1 MILQRW
7 ISQIYFASHG
17 VQLQKK
23 NNTVPH
29 LNSSF
34 QLAWLSKPVVW
45 IKLHQMSGSNVIPNQ
60 NHMQRHKELS
70 LKKKCDKF
78 KLSSAGRCKFS
89 FKLHDECLAS
99 PEVSC
104 CAYYIFCL
112 TKWKK
117 NVSWKF
123 DKKKTM
129 VKNKSTISSWF
140 RDCHLHTIFTW
151 HIGFQLVPAL
161 LCTRIGA
168 AGTAE
173 YWGYHMHNCSSSA
186 TDLPHGQLRVV
197 PNTFSNFATSWLKT
211 IGLLIFGNHIPITF
225 PINPII
231 FKHGL

>member
-1 MILQRW
+1 MTQHR
-7 ISQIYFASHG
+7 
-17 VQLQKK
+17 QLLVSMWFKKWFCKGELARSTLRLMECNCKKKK

-60 NHMQRHKELS
+60 NHMQRHRELS

-89 FKLHDECLAS
+89 FQLHDECLAS

-104 CAYYIFCL
+104 CAYCIFCL

-123 DKKKTM
+123 DKKKQWWKTNRRSLLGS
-129 VKNKSTISSWF
+129 VIAIYIRYLHGTLVFSWF
-140 RDCHLHTIFTW
+140 QHFFAPELGQQELRNIEASTCITAPVLRQTCHMDNSALCPIL
-151 HIGFQLVPAL
+151 FQ
-161 LCTRIGA
+161 I
-168 AGTAE
+168 
-173 YWGYHMHNCSSSA
+173 S
-186 TDLPHGQLRVV
+186 LPVDWKR
-197 PNTFSNFATSWLKT
+197 SDY
-211 IGLLIFGNHIPITF
+211 
-225 PINPII
+225 
-231 FKHGL
+231 

>member
-17 VQLQKK
+17 MQLQKK
-23 NNTVPH
+23 KTTLFH
-29 LNSSF
+29 TSTRRSNS
-34 QLAWLSKPVVW
+34 L
-45 IKLHQMSGSNVIPNQ
+45 GC
-60 NHMQRHKELS
+60 LS
-70 LKKKCDKF
+70 LLFGLNCIKCQDQMWSQTKTICNDTKNCLKKKKCDKF

-89 FKLHDECLAS
+89 FQLHDECLAS

-104 CAYYIFCL
+104 CAYCIFCL

-140 RDCHLHTIFTW
+140 SDCHLHTIFTW

-173 YWGYHMHNCSSSA
+173 YWG
-186 TDLPHGQLRVV
+186 
-197 PNTFSNFATSWLKT
+197 
-211 IGLLIFGNHIPITF
+211 
-225 PINPII
+225 
-231 FKHGL
+231 